1 MAAVFRFGIRV
12 GACSI
17 SAYICV
23 DAVVHLFKMNPLNN
37 HIRPL
42 AACLTVCVIV
52 LAFCAQPAFADKAKR
67 AAGARSEV
75 AKAYVSPINGAVSAT
90 IRALNTQRGQTGQRQ
105 QAKVNVGADST
116 RRENRFLFARAA
128 QDVFTARI
136 ELIEEQSVI
145 DIGIYNML
153 GKKVMDVYRGYSSR
167 GQHDYT
173 QAVPDLPEG
182 VYICIMQGSDFRKAE
197 KFYFSR

>member
-1 MAAVFRFGIRV
+1 M
-12 GACSI
+12 
-17 SAYICV
+17 
-23 DAVVHLFKMNPLNN
+23 
-37 HIRPL
+37 
-42 AACLTVCVIV
+42 V
-52 LAFCAQPAFADKAKR
+52 LAVCSQPAFADKAKR
-67 AAGARSEV
+67 AAGAKAEV
-75 AKAYVSPINGAVSAT
+75 SKAYVSPINGAVSAT
-90 IRALNTQRGQTGQRQ
+90 IRALNIQRGQAGQKQ
-105 QAKVNVGADST
+105 QAKVNVGADTS

-136 ELIEEQSVI
+136 ELVEEQTVI

-153 GKKVMDVYRGYSSR
+153 GKKVMDVYKGYSSR

-173 QAVPDLPEG
+173 QPIPDLPEG